1 MSNLPSRFNAIL
13 ARRSEPG
20 HCPRCGRPYAGDGW
34 CEACK
39 VKHRAWKR
47 AKRVEAAKTAEEAA
61 TIADVLLE
69 LRELRETVRIQ
80 AKKLSALTATARGH
94 FDKGFIA
101 GKMAEALAHENAPKE
116 WDAWAFELDFTD
128 KKQHCHRF
136 SPTA

>member
-1 MSNLPSRFNAIL
+1 
-13 ARRSEPG
+13 
-20 HCPRCGRPYAGDGW
+20 
-34 CEACK
+34 
-39 VKHRAWKR
+39 
-47 AKRVEAAKTAEEAA
+47 
-61 TIADVLLE
+61 VLLE